1 MTAPFPLD
9 LMLDAPALTLAFDA
23 SSQEAIW
30 VGALTA
36 APVALAVAA
45 LCRGVSRPGTRHAL
59 WCLALLAFVL
69 PGVLVGTGLSTR
81 IAGLIERAPGVL
93 ARAFPPE
100 RAAQF
105 VIDGASDGA
114 IESGPAVRG
123 GLAEIPIVLGSG
135 ELGSEESPIAGAPG
149 IQSADRA
156 PRSLV
161 EAAPVAPSPAR
172 ALEFGDPPAS
182 PRAEGPASERPVNE
196 TPRGTFGSDLV
207 ATPSTL
213 GRPAP
218 VQVASNAG
226 ALTRSHTPTLSARHA
241 ESATLPHPRSALSQ
255 GVPASTT
262 HDAGVADRREA
273 TRRAAA
279 EHSRIDA
286 GTEMPAAA
294 PVTSPIA
301 PPAHRAEP
309 RAPKPAPAPVLTDP
323 IWNALNTGVATTQ
336 RWLDALA
343 AAARELLSIPA
354 PPAWL
359 WIAGVLAI
367 LAVGVGRSVTAA
379 RALRRLTPVAR
390 SDQRLVRDIAEKLG
404 LAHTPRA
411 YTVAARVSPMVC
423 GWLTPRVILPES
435 LWRHLDLDARRAV
448 LTHELAHLRR
458 RDQWVRLGE
467 IVVGVLYW
475 WHPVLWAV
483 RRRLR
488 EEADLCCDAWVTT
501 LFPRLRRSYA
511 EALLRTRVYLST
523 SGTVAPVAGLGMASA
538 RSRRFSRRLTM
549 VMTGRTRP
557 MASPVG
563 LALALVVGTAAVV
576 VGPSL
581 AHAAL
586 SKKAPC
592 PPEQTAAVSSGSGTA
607 GTLTPAA
614 PVTGVVSTPRASSG
628 GGGSGV
634 AAPTARVTGVVTTPR
649 ATSGGGVSGV
659 VSAAPAASCCT
670 DETPA
675 GVAAGM
681 SPAAIP
687 LVGSFTSTGR
697 GVAGAPSQLAGVQS
711 GGFGSTAPSVATGL
725 RQVAPQ
731 NQAELEA
738 RVRVL
743 EAQIEALQA
752 ALEELTGQPAPS
764 RARFGPASGTLDP
777 ISFPMQDSP
786 FTGEGRAK
794 QDPFFSGDAAAALT
808 SFAISQPTPDAA
820 QQAWVS
826 YSLPDGK
833 AEALWELMRRS
844 DVPIYVRQ
852 NGSGI
857 DLQGTPAQQRV
868 FSQFL
873 SLIHPEGRYADV
885 VFSTAEMPPEEAVR
899 HQAQLERLR
908 ALEAA
913 RAGTTDAMRARAD
926 IERAYALQAEQ
937 AARVAAQS
945 AAVADRERAMEAETV
960 ARARALAREQA
971 DRAQVMARDQ
981 AARAQAEAVR
991 QQARAIEAQRRE
1003 VEAQV
1008 GRQIEQGR
1016 RQIEAARRQH
1026 EQQARDLQ
1034 AEAGRLEQMAV
1045 EVEHRRSQV
1054 EAQRERAENRRQ
1066 QRELEA
1072 QIDALEAEAE
1082 ALRERAEHVREQAE
1096 HLHEQ
1101 LAEMVEHLT
1110 EREAEMREHL
1120 ERAMAELH
1128 AHAMQAGGRAM
1139 DCACDENCTGEGCED
1154 DCDPDCCCRTREPA
1168 RETTPEPIRD

>member
-1 MTAPFPLD
+1 MIASFPLD
-9 LMLDAPALTLAFDA
+9 QELHAPALTLAIDA

-36 APVALAVAA
+36 APVAIAVAA

-69 PGVLVGTGLSTR
+69 PGVLVGTGLSAR

-93 ARAFPPE
+93 AWAFPPE
-100 RAAQF
+100 RAARVAGGGAVATEQIAIGDADAF
-105 VIDGASDGA
+105 SFESGGAPIPLTSAAGPWGHIERSSGPGSTVQEADATRRGSSPMPVPRGLAVADWQAEAGASRFGSADVVSDA
-114 IESGPAVRG
+114 T
-123 GLAEIPIVLGSG
+123 LGQRG
-135 ELGSEESPIAGAPG
+135 EL
-149 IQSADRA
+149 SAA
-156 PRSLV
+156 SGV
-161 EAAPVAPSPAR
+161 
-172 ALEFGDPPAS
+172 PPLA
-182 PRAEGPASERPVNE
+182 
-196 TPRGTFGSDLV
+196 
-207 ATPSTL
+207 
-213 GRPAP
+213 
-218 VQVASNAG
+218 
-226 ALTRSHTPTLSARHA
+226 RSHTPTLATRHA
-241 ESATLPHPRSALSQ
+241 NPAFQTNTRSETTQAIALSPIDAPRVDPPTGAIWNDVPERSALGALTPEPQPDS
-255 GVPASTT
+255 AFS
-262 HDAGVADRREA
+262 
-273 TRRAAA
+273 
-279 EHSRIDA
+279 
-286 GTEMPAAA
+286 AA
-294 PVTSPIA
+294 P

-309 RAPKPAPAPVLTDP
+309 RGPKPAPAPVLTDP
-323 IWNALNTGVATTQ
+323 IWNALNSAVATTT
-336 RWLDALA
+336 RWLDAIGA
-343 AAARELLSIPA
+343 AGRELVSIPA

-359 WIAGVLAI
+359 WVAGVLAI
-367 LAVGVGRSVTAA
+367 LGVGVGRSINAA

-523 SGTVAPVAGLGMASA
+523 SGVVAPVAGLGMASA

-592 PPEQTAAVSSGSGTA
+592 PPEQTAAVSTGSGRA
-607 GTLTPAA
+607 SA
-614 PVTGVVSTPRASSG
+614 GVVQHVPLL
-628 GGGSGV
+628 SGV
-634 AAPTARVTGVVTTPR
+634 FASPQASA
-649 ATSGGGVSGV
+649 SGGGVAIAP
-659 VSAAPAASCCT
+659 SAAPEASCCAS
-670 DETPA
+670 E
-675 GVAAGM
+675 GGAAAA
-681 SPAAIP
+681 SPAAVPTLGSIMSTGSGRAAAP
-687 LVGSFTSTGR
+687 LVSVSPPGR
-697 GVAGAPSQLAGVQS
+697 ATLP
-711 GGFGSTAPSVATGL
+711 TTPSVATGL
-725 RQVAPQ
+725 RRAAPQ

-738 RVRVL
+738 RIRVL
-743 EAQIEALQA
+743 EAQLEALQA
-752 ALEELTGQPAPS
+752 ALERLTRDAAPGS
-764 RARFGPASGTLDP
+764 SRFGPTSGSFDP
-777 ISFPMQDSP
+777 ISFPLQVTPAGDM
-786 FTGEGRAK
+786 GRAK
-794 QDPFFSGDAAAALT
+794 QDPFFAGDAGVLLSSTAL
-808 SFAISQPTPDAA
+808 AQPATPGDT

-826 YSLPDGK
+826 YALPDGK

-852 NGSGI
+852 NDAGI

-873 SLIHPEGRYADV
+873 SLIHPEGRYGDV
-885 VFSTAEMPPEEAVR
+885 VFSTAEMPPEEAM
-899 HQAQLERLR
+899 HYQAQLERLR

-913 RAGTTDAMRARAD
+913 QAGVTDATRARAEA
-926 IERAYALQAEQ
+926 ERLYALQADQ
-937 AARVAAQS
+937 AARIAAQT
-945 AAVADRERAMEAETV
+945 AALADRERELEAHAAASAARTMRDEATRVSNETRQQ
-960 ARARALAREQA
+960 AALERAL
-971 DRAQVMARDQ
+971 V
-981 AARAQAEAVR
+981 VR

-1003 VEAQV
+1003 LEAQIA
-1008 GRQIEQGR
+1008 GQIEQGR

-1026 EQQARDLQ
+1026 EQQARDLRS
-1034 AEAGRLEQMAV
+1034 EASRLEQMAV
-1045 EVEHRRSQV
+1045 EIEHRRSQV
-1054 EAQRERAENRRQ
+1054 EAQRDRAENRRQ

-1072 QIDALEAEAE
+1072 QIEALEAESE
-1082 ALRERAEHVREQAE
+1082 AVRDRADAVREQAE
-1096 HLHEQ
+1096 HLHEH

-1120 ERAMAELH
+1120 ERAVAELH

-1139 DCACDENCTGEGCED
+1139 DCACDENCTGAGCED
-1154 DCDPDCCCRTREPA
+1154 DCDPDCACHHREPA